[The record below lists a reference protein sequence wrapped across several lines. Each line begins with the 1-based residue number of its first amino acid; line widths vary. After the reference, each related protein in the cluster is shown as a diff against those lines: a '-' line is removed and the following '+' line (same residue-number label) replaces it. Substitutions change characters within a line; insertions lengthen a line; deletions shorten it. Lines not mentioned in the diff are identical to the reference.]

1 MKIASALT
9 LSIAVV
15 GAALLMPASPANSQ
29 SQVDNA
35 IPADMATRFTG
46 KAGTVCG
53 KVGKARY
60 AENTE
65 GTPTFLYMGGNFP
78 RHTFTA
84 RIPGDARAKFKPAP
98 EELEGKDVC
107 VIGTIQR
114 DSSRAEIVVN
124 SPSNLKLA
132 TIR

>member
-1 MKIASALT
+1 MKIASVLT

-15 GAALLMPASPANSQ
+15 GAALLMPAAPASSQ
-29 SQVDNA
+29 SQIDNA
-35 IPADMATRFTG
+35 IPADMASRFTG

-53 KVGKARY
+53 KVGKARF

-98 EELEGKDVC
+98 EELEGKDMC

>member
-15 GAALLMPASPANSQ
+15 GAALLLPASPASSQ

-53 KVGKARY
+53 KVGKARF
-60 AENTE
+60 AENAE
-65 GTPTFLYMGGNFP
+65 GTPTFLYMGGSFP

-107 VIGTIQR
+107 VIGTIER

>member
-1 MKIASALT
+1 MKIASVLT
-9 LSIAVV
+9 LSIVAA

-46 KAGTVCG
+46 KSGTVCG
-53 KVGKARY
+53 KVGKARF

-107 VIGTIQR
+107 VIGTIER
-114 DSSRAEIVVN
+114 DSSRAEIVVS

>member
-9 LSIAVV
+9 LSLAVV
-15 GAALLMPASPANSQ
+15 GAALLKPASPANSQ

-53 KVGKARY
+53 KVGKARF
-60 AENTE
+60 AENAE
-65 GTPTFLYMGGNFP
+65 GTPTFLYMGGSFP

>member
-9 LSIAVV
+9 LSVAVA
-15 GAALLMPASPANSQ
+15 GAALLMPAPATGQ
-29 SQVDNA
+29 SQIDNA
-35 IPADMATRFTG
+35 IPADMAVRFTG

-53 KVGKARY
+53 KVAKARF
-60 AENTE
+60 AENSE

-107 VIGTIQR
+107 VIGNIER
-114 DSSRAEIVVN
+114 DASRAEIVVN

>member
-53 KVGKARY
+53 KVGKARF
-60 AENTE
+60 AENAE
-65 GTPTFLYMGGNFP
+65 GTPTFLYMGGSFP

-84 RIPGDARAKFKPAP
+84 RIPGDDRAHGEDP
-98 EELEGKDVC
+98 ERTRHD
-107 VIGTIQR
+107 R
-114 DSSRAEIVVN
+114 R
-124 SPSNLKLA
+124 
-132 TIR
+132 

>member
-1 MKIASALT
+1 MKIASLLT

-107 VIGTIQR
+107 VIGTIER

>member
-1 MKIASALT
+1 MKIASVLT
-9 LSIAVV
+9 LSIAVA
-15 GAALLMPASPANSQ
+15 GAALLMPAAPANSQ
-29 SQVDNA
+29 SQIDNA
-35 IPADMATRFTG
+35 IPADMASRFTG

-53 KVGKARY
+53 KVGKARF

-107 VIGTIQR
+107 VIGTIER
-114 DSSRAEIVVN
+114 DQSRAEIVVN

>member
-29 SQVDNA
+29 SQIDNA
-35 IPADMATRFTG
+35 IPADMAARFAG

-53 KVGKARY
+53 KVGKARF
-60 AENTE
+60 AENSE

-107 VIGTIQR
+107 VIGTIER

>member
-1 MKIASALT
+1 MKIASVLT
-9 LSIAVV
+9 LSLVAV

-46 KAGTVCG
+46 KSGTVCG
-53 KVGKARY
+53 KVGKARF

-107 VIGTIQR
+107 VIGTIER

>member
-1 MKIASALT
+1 MKIASVLT

-53 KVGKARY
+53 KVGKARF
-60 AENTE
+60 AENAE
-65 GTPTFLYMGGNFP
+65 GTPTFLYMGGSFP

-132 TIR
+132 TSR

>member
-1 MKIASALT
+1 MKIASVLT

-15 GAALLMPASPANSQ
+15 GAALLMPAAPANSQ
-29 SQVDNA
+29 SQIDNA
-35 IPADMATRFTG
+35 IPADMAPRFAG

-53 KVGKARY
+53 KVGKARF
-60 AENTE
+60 AENSE

-107 VIGTIQR
+107 VIGNIER
-114 DSSRAEIVVN
+114 DQSRAEIVVS

>member
-53 KVGKARY
+53 KVGKARF
-60 AENTE
+60 AENAE
-65 GTPTFLYMGGNFP
+65 GTPTFLYMGGSFP

-124 SPSNLKLA
+124 SPSDLKLA
-132 TIR
+132 TTR

>member
-1 MKIASALT
+1 MKIASVLT
-9 LSIAVV
+9 LSIAVA
-15 GAALLMPASPANSQ
+15 GAALLMPASPAVGQ

-35 IPADMATRFTG
+35 IPADMAARFTG

-53 KVGKARY
+53 KVGKARF
-60 AENTE
+60 AENSE

-107 VIGTIQR
+107 VIGTIER

-124 SPSNLKLA
+124 SPANLKLA

>member
-65 GTPTFLYMGGNFP
+65 GTPTFLYMAAASRATPSP
-78 RHTFTA
+78 RA
-84 RIPGDARAKFKPAP
+84 SRATPAP
-98 EELEGKDVC
+98 S
-107 VIGTIQR
+107 
-114 DSSRAEIVVN
+114 SSRRRKNWKARTC
-124 SPSNLKLA
+124 A
-132 TIR
+132 

>member
-1 MKIASALT
+1 MKIASVLT

-15 GAALLMPASPANSQ
+15 GAALLMPAAPASSQ
-29 SQVDNA
+29 SQIDNA
-35 IPADMATRFTG
+35 IPADMAARFTG

-53 KVGKARY
+53 KVGKARF

>member
-1 MKIASALT
+1 MKTAFAVT
-9 LSIAVV
+9 LSVAVV
-15 GAALLMPASPANSQ
+15 GAALLLPAAPASSQ

-35 IPADMATRFTG
+35 IPADMAPRFAG

-65 GTPTFLYMGGNFP
+65 GTPTFLYMGGSFP

-107 VIGTIQR
+107 VIGTIER

>member
-1 MKIASALT
+1 MKIASILT
-9 LSIAVV
+9 LSIAVA
-15 GAALLMPASPANSQ
+15 GAALLLPAAPASSQ
-29 SQVDNA
+29 SQIDNA
-35 IPADMATRFTG
+35 IPADMAPRFAG

-53 KVGKARY
+53 KVGKARF
-60 AENTE
+60 AENSE

-107 VIGTIQR
+107 VIGNIER
-114 DSSRAEIVVN
+114 DQSRAEIVVS

>member
-1 MKIASALT
+1 MKIASVLT

-15 GAALLMPASPANSQ
+15 GAALLMPATPANSQ

-35 IPADMATRFTG
+35 IPADMAPRFTG
-46 KAGTVCG
+46 KNGTVCG
-53 KVGKARY
+53 KVGKARF
-60 AENTE
+60 AENSE

-107 VIGTIQR
+107 VIGAIER
-114 DSSRAEIVVN
+114 DNSRAEIVVS
-124 SPSNLKLA
+124 SPANLKLA

>member
-107 VIGTIQR
+107 VIGTIER

>member
-1 MKIASALT
+1 MKIASVLT
-9 LSIAVV
+9 LSLAVV
-15 GAALLMPASPANSQ
+15 GAALLMPAAPASSQ

-35 IPADMATRFTG
+35 IPADMAPRFAG

-53 KVGKARY
+53 KVGKARF

-107 VIGTIQR
+107 VIGNIER
-114 DSSRAEIVVN
+114 DQSRAEIVVN

>member
-1 MKIASALT
+1 MKIASVLT
-9 LSIAVV
+9 LSIVAV

-46 KAGTVCG
+46 KSGTVCG
-53 KVGKARY
+53 KVGKARF

-107 VIGTIQR
+107 VIGTIER

>member
-1 MKIASALT
+1 MKITSALT
-9 LSIAVV
+9 LSIAAM
-15 GAALLMPASPANSQ
+15 GAALLLPASPASSQ

-35 IPADMATRFTG
+35 IPADMASRFTG
-46 KAGTVCG
+46 KTGTVCG
-53 KVGKARY
+53 KVGKARF
-60 AENTE
+60 AENSE
-65 GTPTFLYMGGNFP
+65 GTPTFLYMGGTFP

-98 EELEGKDVC
+98 EELEGKDIC
-107 VIGTIQR
+107 VIGSIQR
-114 DSSRAEIVVN
+114 DSSRAEIVVS

>member
-1 MKIASALT
+1 MKIASVLT

-15 GAALLMPASPANSQ
+15 GAALLMPAAPASSQ
-29 SQVDNA
+29 SQIDNA
-35 IPADMATRFTG
+35 IPADMASRFTG

-53 KVGKARY
+53 KVGKARF

-107 VIGTIQR
+107 VIGTIER

>member
-9 LSIAVV
+9 LSLAVV
-15 GAALLMPASPANSQ
+15 GAALLMPAAPASSQ
-29 SQVDNA
+29 SQIDNA
-35 IPADMATRFTG
+35 IPADMAPRFAG

-53 KVGKARY
+53 KVGKARF

-107 VIGTIQR
+107 VIGTIER
-114 DSSRAEIVVN
+114 DQSRAEIVVN

>member
-9 LSIAVV
+9 LSLAVV

-107 VIGTIQR
+107 VIGTIER

>member
-9 LSIAVV
+9 LSLAVV

-29 SQVDNA
+29 SQVDIA

-53 KVGKARY
+53 KVGKARF
-60 AENTE
+60 AENAE
-65 GTPTFLYMGGNFP
+65 GTPTFLYMGGSFP

>member
-1 MKIASALT
+1 MKIASVLT

-15 GAALLMPASPANSQ
+15 GAALLMPAAPASSQ
-29 SQVDNA
+29 SQIDNA
-35 IPADMATRFTG
+35 IPADMASRFTG

-53 KVGKARY
+53 KVGKARF

>member
-9 LSIAVV
+9 LSLAVV

-53 KVGKARY
+53 KVGKARF
-60 AENTE
+60 AENAE
-65 GTPTFLYMGGNFP
+65 GTPTFLYMGGSFP

-107 VIGTIQR
+107 VIGTIER
-114 DSSRAEIVVN
+114 DQSRAEIVVN

>member
-35 IPADMATRFTG
+35 IPADMAARFTG
-46 KAGTVCG
+46 KSGTVCG
-53 KVGKARY
+53 KVGKARF
-60 AENTE
+60 AENSE

-98 EELEGKDVC
+98 ETLEGKDVC
-107 VIGTIQR
+107 VIGTIER
-114 DSSRAEIVVN
+114 DNARAEIVVN

>member
-53 KVGKARY
+53 KVGKARF
-60 AENTE
+60 AENAE

-107 VIGTIQR
+107 VIGTIER
-114 DSSRAEIVVN
+114 DQSRAEIVVN

>member
-53 KVGKARY
+53 KVGKARF

-107 VIGTIQR
+107 VIGTIER
-114 DSSRAEIVVN
+114 DQSRAEIVVN